1 MSRGSFQVNLFP
13 YNLRS
18 KCGSE
23 RYFLVKSRSID
34 FGWRRRLLT
43 DEAMANSDL
52 SGLIAILGY
61 VAVAAGIV
69 LYQAFT
75 SGCGWRA
82 WVLHKA
88 DRFYIGLMWR
98 PRMNRRCPFPEDGPV
113 LFIVN
118 HRSTVDPAIAWYP
131 HHLVGTKRRVRTPG
145 YLATQMFCDMPGIV
159 GWTIAAQES
168 IPVDDQAGHNPHAI
182 HTALRRLRDGKMVGI
197 FPEGRINRGPGIL
210 PGNPGV
216 AYLAIRARV
225 PVFPIYLE
233 NVPVSESYLRPF
245 FMPRR
250 VRITFGDAIDLS
262 EYEGRLKDSA
272 ALQEATGKMMQALAD
287 LGGVE
292 VQPRVE
298 SVSAPPT
305 PVLD

>member
-88 DRFYIGLMWR
+88 EDRQFTHQSDRQGIQASGPPIAIP
-98 PRMNRRCPFPEDGPV
+98 PR
-113 LFIVN
+113 L
-118 HRSTVDPAIAWYP
+118 
-131 HHLVGTKRRVRTPG
+131 
-145 YLATQMFCDMPGIV
+145 
-159 GWTIAAQES
+159 
-168 IPVDDQAGHNPHAI
+168 
-182 HTALRRLRDGKMVGI
+182 
-197 FPEGRINRGPGIL
+197 
-210 PGNPGV
+210 
-216 AYLAIRARV
+216 
-225 PVFPIYLE
+225 
-233 NVPVSESYLRPF
+233 
-245 FMPRR
+245 
-250 VRITFGDAIDLS
+250 
-262 EYEGRLKDSA
+262 
-272 ALQEATGKMMQALAD
+272 
-287 LGGVE
+287 
-292 VQPRVE
+292 
-298 SVSAPPT
+298 
-305 PVLD
+305 